1 MSRVPGSMAP
11 REDGGRLYAGV
22 QAAGRVMLSGGVSG
36 VAARVCTHPF
46 DTIKSRQQV
55 AGSLDG
61 GARRLARASM
71 PTALLSV
78 LRDEGVA
85 GLYRGFGAVAFGV
98 PFASAFYF
106 GGYEWSKALLGEGTA
121 AYICAGLLGQSA
133 AGLVYTPVDVIKE
146 RLQVQSLV
154 GRQGYRYASALDGL
168 RSVVRAEGAAGLMR
182 GYWANNATWW
192 PWNVAYFLAYECGRG
207 GGRGCARTRV
217 LGPSALFLRIGT
229 GATSWRVTRAS
240 PTRRSF
246 RPRPRPRAPAPPPLR
261 RRCSP
266 RPRTSSRRGCR
277 RRSERGAVR
286 RRSRRTCTAP
296 KVREHSSRGRRLA
309 CSPSRPGVPSPSSS
323 TRSPSGSRPPLAL
336 ASSRSWRG

>member
-1 MSRVPGSMAP
+1 MAP
-11 REDGGRLYAGV
+11 NEDGGRLYAGV

-46 DTIKSRQQV
+46 DTVKSRQQV

-78 LRDEGVA
+78 LRAEGVA

-106 GGYEWSKALLGEGTA
+106 GGYESSKALLGEGTA

-168 RSVVRAEGAAGLMR
+168 RSVVRAEGVAGLMR

-192 PWNVAYFLAYECGRG
+192 PWNVAYFLAYEHGRDLVARHAG
-207 GGRGCARTRV
+207 VADKAQLPPATSSACACAAAAAATLLTSPADLVKTRLQTAVGERRGAAAIAADLYRAEGARAFFAGAPARVLAIAPGSAISFFLYEVAKRFAAPTCTGELPQLEIMKRTR
-217 LGPSALFLRIGT
+217 
-229 GATSWRVTRAS
+229 
-240 PTRRSF
+240 
-246 RPRPRPRAPAPPPLR
+246 
-261 RRCSP
+261 
-266 RPRTSSRRGCR
+266 
-277 RRSERGAVR
+277 SEV
-286 RRSRRTCTAP
+286 
-296 KVREHSSRGRRLA
+296 
-309 CSPSRPGVPSPSSS
+309 
-323 TRSPSGSRPPLAL
+323 
-336 ASSRSWRG
+336 